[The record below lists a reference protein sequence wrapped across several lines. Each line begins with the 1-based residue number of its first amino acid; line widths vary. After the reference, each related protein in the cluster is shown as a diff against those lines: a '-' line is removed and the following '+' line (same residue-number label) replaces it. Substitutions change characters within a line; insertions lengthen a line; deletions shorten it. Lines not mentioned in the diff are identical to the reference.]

1 MNEERGQFTFYR
13 SFWDA
18 MNQLPQKEQLPF
30 VKALCAYAFTGEEEA
45 NLRGGA
51 AASFLL
57 VKPILDKASK
67 KAANGKKGGSKPKA
81 KMKQTENYKE
91 REEEKETENEKEVE
105 IEIENESYNFS
116 SAPSKDSAF
125 ERFWAVYPRKIGKSE
140 AKRSFS
146 KLKGVSTDTLIAAVE
161 RQKQSLQ
168 WQKENGAYIP
178 NPATWLNQGRW
189 EDELPTTDYKG
200 TVPQTTCCDEKA
212 LESLR
217 KAYERVKNGG

>member
-18 MNQLPQKEQLPF
+18 MNQLPQREQLPF
-30 VKALCAYAFTGEEEA
+30 VKALCAYAFTGEEA

-91 REEEKETENEKEVE
+91 GELEKEIEKEIEVE
-105 IEIENESYNFS
+105 IEIEG
-116 SAPSKDSAF
+116 DSPIT
-125 ERFWAVYPRKIGKSE
+125 R
-140 AKRSFS
+140 AKRFTPPTIADVEAYCRERGNNVDAQHFVDFYAS
-146 KLKGVSTDTLIAAVE
+146 KGWKVGNQPMKDWKASV
-161 RQKQSLQ
+161 R
-168 WQKENGAYIP
+168 
-178 NPATWLNQGRW
+178 TWEQRDKTAIRPQVQEGRLDW
-189 EDELPTTDYKG
+189 IDGIEL
-200 TVPQTTCCDEKA
+200 
-212 LESLR
+212 
-217 KAYERVKNGG
+217 